1 VWFRYFT
8 GAVQIVGAALVLIP
22 RTCLIG
28 IAILSCTMVG
38 AALIWIFLLHAP
50 GNAPIPLLVLA
61 ALMVVG
67 FQARRTRFMRRSW
80 GSLRPTQAIS

>member
-28 IAILSCTMVG
+28 VAILASTMVG
-38 AALIWIFLLHAP
+38 AALIWIFVLHAP
-50 GNAPIPLLVLA
+50 GNAPIPLLILLPLLA
-61 ALMVVG
+61 VG
-67 FQARRTRFMRRSW
+67 LQARART
-80 GSLRPTQAIS
+80 